1 MAPKNGLAQVL
12 GPSANS
18 GSRYSNLNT
27 STAENVPSPW
37 AAALYGGT
45 NLGLWSGESVD
56 RSTAMSHYPSCAKAS
71 RSFCSCSSGRL
82 VEMISKS

>member
-1 MAPKNGLAQVL
+1 L

-18 GSRYSNLNT
+18 GSRYANLNT
-27 STAENVPSPW
+27 STAENVPSHW
-37 AAALYGGT
+37 AAALYGST
-45 NLGLWSGESVD
+45 NLGLWSGIQTR

-71 RSFCSCSSGRL
+71 RSLFSCSSGRL